1 AFYLEFVDYLNS
13 QLKILLEKLNW
24 KFQEVYIDDDLSL
37 VIMDP
42 NGKPQKFHSLSEFE
56 KKSIAILILLI
67 IKMKYFPEYPIVAID
82 EHLNSADPQRFLSFV
97 PYLYENLM
105 KPNVKFLIITLLPSA
120 LEDNFLEDLEMNQ
133 YEHLTI
139 YYKN

>member
-1 AFYLEFVDYLNS
+1 
-13 QLKILLEKLNW
+13 
-24 KFQEVYIDDDLSL
+24 
-37 VIMDP
+37 
-42 NGKPQKFHSLSEFE
+42 
-56 KKSIAILILLI
+56 
-67 IKMKYFPEYPIVAID
+67 MKYFPEYPIVAID